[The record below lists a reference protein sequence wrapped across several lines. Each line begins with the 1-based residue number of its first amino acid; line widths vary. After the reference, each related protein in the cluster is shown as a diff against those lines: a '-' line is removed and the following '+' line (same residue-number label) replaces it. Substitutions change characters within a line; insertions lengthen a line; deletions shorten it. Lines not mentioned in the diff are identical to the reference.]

1 MAHIKTQQ
9 GVITIMFEI
18 KGKYGNAKVFTDNV
32 EDKVVEQVK
41 GMLNEKITENTKV
54 RIMPDTHYGKGA
66 TVGTTIKLPENV
78 EEWKISPNVIGVDIG
93 CSMMSVKLS
102 HLPVTLEELDKV
114 VNKVVPAGFNVH
126 QKPVNQELVDEL
138 LRNITFPIN
147 EQVYERIS
155 LSLGTLGGGNHFIE
169 LAKDEDD
176 ELWLTVHSG
185 SRHLGVLVANHHQKI
200 AEKSVQKINSKELIQ
215 KLKDEGR
222 QTEIQNALKNLVSPV
237 VNKQFSY
244 LEGELLD
251 DYLIDMDLA
260 QKYAAFNREYMLRN
274 ILDEIGLDFDKM
286 PDHFDSIHNFID
298 IKNGIARKGA
308 TSANKGERLIIPLN
322 MRDGSLICVGK
333 GNPDWNY
340 SAPHGAGRQ
349 LSRSK
354 AKEVINIEEFKD
366 TMSGIYS
373 TSIGLSTLDEAP
385 EAYKPMNDIISN
397 ISDTV
402 DIVHHL
408 KPIYNFKAH

>member
-1 MAHIKTQQ
+1 
-9 GVITIMFEI
+9 MFEI

>member
-1 MAHIKTQQ
+1 M
-9 GVITIMFEI
+9 ITLR
-18 KGKYGNAKVFTDNV
+18 GKYADAKFFIDMVDS
-32 EDKVVEQVK
+32 KVWEQVF

-222 QTEIQNALKNLVSPV
+222 QTEIQNSLKNLVSPV

-354 AKEVINIEEFKD
+354 AKEIINIEGFKD

>member
-1 MAHIKTQQ
+1 M
-9 GVITIMFEI
+9 ITL
-18 KGKYGNAKVFTDNV
+18 KGKYADAKFFI
-32 EDKVVEQVK
+32 DKVDSNVWEQVF

-78 EEWKISPNVIGVDIG
+78 KEWKICPNVIGVDIG

-147 EQVYERIS
+147 KQVYERIS

-200 AEKSVQKINSKELIQ
+200 AEKSVQKVNSKELIQ

-222 QTEIQNALKNLVSPV
+222 QTEIQNALKNLVPPV

-251 DYLIDMDLA
+251 GYLIDMDLA

-354 AKEVINIEEFKD
+354 AKEVIDIEEFKD